1 MDNLE
6 KYRDENA
13 FQVPNGYF
21 EKMQDEVFQKIHYH
35 QKISHRNKFIITF
48 SSLAASIL
56 IFIGLLVFLP
66 KNGQPVLVSSLDS
79 VSESNVFQQV
89 NSELNTNQEVVSEDE
104 SKLSDNNE
112 QIAASGSVN
121 SKTKNNSKRK
131 VQQYNNLDYDIVESY
146 SEELVYADIAEL
158 YSE

>member
-6 KYRDENA
+6 KYIDENA
-13 FQVPNGYF
+13 FQLPNGYF

-35 QKISHRNKFIITF
+35 QKISRRNRFIITF

-56 IFIGLLVFLP
+56 IFIGLFVFLP

-79 VSESNVFQQV
+79 VSESKVFQQV
-89 NSELNTNQEVVSEDE
+89 NSELNTNKEIVSENE
-104 SKLSDNNE
+104 SMLSDDNK
-112 QIAASGSVN
+112 QIAASESVN
-121 SKTKNNSKRK
+121 SETKNNSKDK
-131 VQQYNNLDYDIVESY
+131 VQQFNSLDYDIAESY